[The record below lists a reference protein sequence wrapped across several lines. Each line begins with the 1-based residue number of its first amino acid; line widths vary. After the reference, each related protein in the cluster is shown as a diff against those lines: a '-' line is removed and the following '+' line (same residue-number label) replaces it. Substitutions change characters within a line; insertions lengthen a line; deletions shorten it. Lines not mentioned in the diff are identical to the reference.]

1 MTELVRGQKS
11 KLSDLTSARR
21 LELGL
26 AVRPPAGQTIDLSCF
41 GLDASG
47 KLSDERYLIFYNQ
60 RSSPCGGIQE
70 TGATG
75 DEQAVFAIDLDRL
88 PQNIVKLTIVATLD
102 GAGSMKD
109 LGPSSLRL
117 RAGGAEAARFAF
129 DGALFTAEKAV
140 MVADLY
146 LKDIWRFAAV
156 GQGFAGGLSAVLA
169 HFGGEEAG
177 ATPAAAAPPPPPP
190 PAARPAPTP
199 PPAPAPAPPAPAA
212 PPAPKV
218 NLGKV
223 TLEKRGQSQPISLKK
238 GGGLQKFHINLN
250 WDAPK
255 KKGGFF
261 GIFADNTPPDLD
273 LGCMF
278 MLQNGLAGVIQPLG
292 NRFGSRTEEPFIY
305 LDKDDR
311 SGAATDG
318 ENLYI
323 LRPDLIDKVMLFAL
337 LYEGAT
343 KFSEVNARLTIKEES
358 GQEILIKLDNPDPG
372 LRFCAIG
379 TLIRKG
385 DRIEIVKEERYYPS
399 HKQAD
404 EHFGFGFNWV
414 AGRK

>member
-1 MTELVRGQKS
+1 
-11 KLSDLTSARR
+11 
-21 LELGL
+21 
-26 AVRPPAGQTIDLSCF
+26 
-41 GLDASG
+41 
-47 KLSDERYLIFYNQ
+47 
-60 RSSPCGGIQE
+60 
-70 TGATG
+70 
-75 DEQAVFAIDLDRL
+75 
-88 PQNIVKLTIVATLD
+88 
-102 GAGSMKD
+102 
-109 LGPSSLRL
+109 
-117 RAGGAEAARFAF
+117 
-129 DGALFTAEKAV
+129 

-146 LKDIWRFAAV
+146 LKDVWRIAAV

-177 ATPAAAAPPPPPP
+177 AA
-190 PAARPAPTP
+190 
-199 PPAPAPAPPAPAA
+199 PAPAPAPAPVQAPPPAPKASPAPPAAPAPGPAPA
-212 PPAPKV
+212 PPPPPAAPKV

-261 GIFADNTPPDLD
+261 GLFADNTPPDLD

-278 MLQNGLAGVIQPLG
+278 MLENGMAGVIQPLG
-292 NRFGSRTEEPFIY
+292 NRFGSRTEPPFIY

>member
-1 MTELVRGQKS
+1 MTELVRGQKM
-11 KLSDLTSARR
+11 KLSDLTGARR
-21 LELGL
+21 LEIGL
-26 AVRPPAGQTIDLSCF
+26 QLQPGAGQTLDVSCF
-41 GLDASG
+41 GLDAAG

-60 RSSPCGGIQE
+60 RSSPCGGLRE
-70 TGATG
+70 TGAAG
-75 DEQAVFAIDLDRL
+75 DEQAAFAIDLDRL
-88 PQNIVKLTIVATLD
+88 PPNIVKLSVVATLD
-102 GAGSMKD
+102 GTGS
-109 LGPSSLRL
+109 LGALGQSSLRL
-117 RAGGAEAARFAF
+117 RAEGAEKARFRF
-129 DGALFTAEKAV
+129 DGALFTTEKAV

-146 LKDIWRFAAV
+146 LKDIWRLAAV
-156 GQGFAGGLSAVLA
+156 GQGFAGGLSALLA

-177 ATPAAAAPPPPPP
+177 AAAAPK
-190 PAARPAPTP
+190 PAPTP
-199 PPAPAPAPPAPAA
+199 PPAAPAPAPSPAPSPAAA
-212 PPAPKV
+212 PTPAPAPKV

-238 GGGLQKFHINLN
+238 GGGLQKFHVNLN

-261 GIFADNTPPDLD
+261 GIFSDNTPPDLD

-278 MLQNGLAGVIQPLG
+278 ALSDGSAGVIQPLG
-292 NRFGSRTEEPFIY
+292 NRFGSRTEPPFIY

-343 KFSEVNARLTIKEES
+343 KFSDVNARLTIKEES
-358 GQEILIKLDNPDPG
+358 GQEVLIKLDNPDPG

-385 DRIEIVKEERYYPS
+385 DRIEIAKEERYYPS